1 VGSGA
6 KVCKTIHKTKMQY
19 TLDDVLCRFE
29 VQGDPTYWRG
39 LLKYV
44 VHCPNAARH
53 KHGDRTPSAALFVDL
68 EHGTIGYR
76 CFAGCSKQDA
86 FAAAG
91 LPPDLRLEAH
101 HNGAKSAPPR
111 TAKLP
116 KATPNP
122 KKYFAKNAKKIV
134 EQKFE
139 RVASYE
145 LKNRAGELI
154 AIQDREEAAEDKN
167 TTDAKK
173 TNAKKSVKRFRYRL
187 PSGEYGLGGLSPSD
201 LPLYGVHLV
210 TNGVRVAIHEG
221 AKCAEAHR
229 RYLETIGATDEVP
242 LAYVGG
248 ANALPSES
256 ALSELTGVGE
266 IVLYPDH
273 DAPGHAAA
281 LQLGERL
288 RVLYPDTPIAV
299 WQWRNAPDGG
309 DFADWFELF
318 CSDTPDEVLEDAFV
332 PFEEYAAAHRGA
344 RWRERFA
351 GALYGSAAELEAT
364 EFPPFEYLPFFGL
377 PGYIARGF
385 CIVFAGL
392 AKTGKTESLFSNLRD
407 WIERGER
414 VLYLSEEAPAILH
427 YHSKTYGL
435 AAAEARGGGR
445 VQFLSP
451 PFDATRD
458 EIVQYI
464 LDHPTCTVVVIDS
477 LRAIARLTDE
487 TDSTKTEAELRPLID
502 AATRTNRQTL
512 LLVHHMRKA
521 GGTDG
526 RGIAGTHAIVAAVD
540 GYLELHKDPR
550 HETRRVV
557 RGVSRLYKVE
567 EFAFERKEEGRFV
580 VLGRRDEV
588 ERVELQRNVLAALAA
603 LDGYSTRQQVHD
615 ALDDR
620 DSINAKQLRAALD
633 WLTARGYAQR
643 TPSEEHKGA
652 TYRWQ
657 ITDAGR
663 QWLEDTTTEGQ
674 Q

>member
-1 VGSGA
+1 
-6 KVCKTIHKTKMQY
+6 MRY
-19 TLDDVLCRFE
+19 DLDDVLRRFD
-29 VQGDPTYWRG
+29 VQGDPTSWRG

-76 CFAGCSKQDA
+76 CFAGCTKQEA
-86 FAAAG
+86 FAAVG
-91 LPPDLRLEAH
+91 LPPDLRLETQR
-101 HNGAKSAPPR
+101 NGAITAPPHG
-111 TAKLP
+111 AKL
-116 KATPNP
+116 KNATQNG
-122 KKYFAKNAKKIV
+122 KKYFAKKDKKDFAK
-134 EQKFE
+134 FL

-154 AIQDREEAAEDKN
+154 AIQDREEAEED
-167 TTDAKK
+167 THTAG
-173 TNAKKSVKRFRYRL
+173 AKKSVKRFRYRL
-187 PSGEYGLGGLSPSD
+187 PSGEYGLSGLSPSD
-201 LPLYGVHLV
+201 LPLYGAHLIAD
-210 TNGVRVAIHEG
+210 GVRVAIHEG

-242 LAYVGG
+242 VAYIGG
-248 ANALPSES
+248 ANALPSDAVLME
-256 ALSELTGVGE
+256 LSGVAE

-281 LQLGERL
+281 LQIGERL
-288 RVLYPDTPIAV
+288 HALYPDTPLYV
-299 WQWRNAPDGG
+299 WQWSKAPDGG

-318 CSDTPDEVLEDAFV
+318 SGDTPDETLEDAFV
-332 PFEEYAAAHRGA
+332 PFEEYAAAQRGA

-351 GALYGSAAELEAT
+351 GALYITAAELEGA

-377 PGYIARGF
+377 PGYIARGY
-385 CIVFAGL
+385 CIVFAGW
-392 AKTGKTESLFSNLRD
+392 AKTGKTESVFSNLRD

-414 VLYLSEEAPAILH
+414 VLYLSEEAPVILH
-427 YHSKTYGL
+427 NRSKTYGL

-445 VQFLSP
+445 VQFLCP
-451 PFDATRD
+451 PFDATR
-458 EIVQYI
+458 EEVVQYI

-477 LRAIARLTDE
+477 LRSIARLTDE
-487 TDSTKTEAELRPLID
+487 TDNTKTEAELRPLID
-502 AATRTNRQTL
+502 AATRTNHQTL
-512 LLVHHMRKA
+512 LLVHHMSKS

-526 RGIAGTHAIVAAVD
+526 RGIAGAHAIVAAAD

-557 RGVSRLYKVE
+557 RGVSRLYTVE
-567 EFAFERKEEGRFV
+567 EFAFERTGDGQFV
-580 VLGRRDEV
+580 ALGKRDEV
-588 ERVELQRNVLAALAA
+588 ERVELRRSVLAALAA

-657 ITDAGR
+657 ITDTGR

-674 Q
+674 R